1 MEFQAVDQGWQLR
14 SPDGKRDLVVP
25 SGPLTRARLDLEE
38 VLRRAGEAGYTIEQS
53 PSDQNGVPC
62 THYALWQTR
71 ETSPQYISFRA
82 AEDGS
87 CWFYSDEVN
96 DSTRLAVELAGP
108 TGEPA

>member
-1 MEFQAVDQGWQLR
+1 M
-14 SPDGKRDLVVP
+14 
-25 SGPLTRARLDLEE
+25 
-38 VLRRAGEAGYTIEQS
+38 LRRAGEAGYAIEKS

-96 DSTRLAVELAGP
+96 DSTRLAVKLAGP

>member
-1 MEFQAVDQGWQLR
+1 M
-14 SPDGKRDLVVP
+14 P

-38 VLRRAGEAGYTIEQS
+38 VLRRAGEAGSY
-53 PSDQNGVPC
+53 
-62 THYALWQTR
+62 
-71 ETSPQYISFRA
+71 YISFRA

-96 DSTRLAVELAGP
+96 GSTRLAVELAGL